1 MLTMTETASTLVRT
15 ITDQSVGTPEGGLR
29 ISQADSATDF
39 AVDVVAAPGA
49 ADQVVEREGARVFL
63 EGNAAEALSDR
74 VLDAQLDENNAVRF
88 SLGLP
93 T

>member
-15 ITDQSVGTPEGGLR
+15 ITDQSVGSAEGGLR
-29 ISQADSATDF
+29 ISQSDSATDF
-39 AVDVVAAPGA
+39 AVDVVPAPES
-49 ADQVVEREGARVFL
+49 ADQIIEREGARVFL
-63 EGNAAEALSDR
+63 EEQAATTLADR